1 MTYNANNI
9 RKVHAVPHYFWSS
22 VSWDE
27 LNNDER
33 NAWELIGYDQSKWDN
48 NTLQI
53 KKFLDYDQNQKKAIK
68 DLGYEDYTWDAE
80 PVNPEFPTIL
90 LDDEDDEEI
99 SVDNIVEFW
108 DVHNWED
115 LDKYQKELFSLIG
128 FDGESFDYNIY
139 PETNYEDFNEEQ
151 KDSLSF
157 LGYNQPIWNEILYDQ
172 LDDYEED
179 NNNNYEIELIIELDN
194 DETNSDDSP
203 IENTDDKLD
212 KMEKGELNIKENE
225 TDFIKKLHKFD
236 DIETKQIINTYITLK
251 KAHLLKK
258 NISFSSFVLI
268 LDR

>member
-1 MTYNANNI
+1 M
-9 RKVHAVPHYFWSS
+9 
-22 VSWDE
+22 
-27 LNNDER
+27 
-33 NAWELIGYDQSKWDN
+33 
-48 NTLQI
+48 
-53 KKFLDYDQNQKKAIK
+53 
-68 DLGYEDYTWDAE
+68 
-80 PVNPEFPTIL
+80 
-90 LDDEDDEEI
+90 
-99 SVDNIVEFW
+99 DNIVEFW

-128 FDGESFDYNIY
+128 FDEESFDYNIY

-151 KDSLSF
+151 KILYL

-179 NNNNYEIELIIELDN
+179 NNNNNNYEIELIIELDN

-258 NISFSSFVLI
+258 Y
-268 LDR
+268 